1 MFNRAELKEE
11 VKRDIRETRPRAILV
26 TLVFLLLSGAV
37 MVVVQLVQ
45 STAVSSDLISRF
57 TQLSQLAAM
66 GLVDEETLVRE
77 FMAMGDEVAGAA
89 GKGMVFSLLTS
100 LVTWTLN
107 FGYQGYCLGMVR
119 RENPGYS
126 RLFCALPQWG
136 WVLLTG
142 LLTALFTTL
151 WSILFWLLAL
161 VVTVLLVI
169 LMGDANAALTATFAT
184 LAWIATLGGIIAVS
198 LRYAMANYIL
208 LDEKT
213 DALEAISR
221 SKRMM
226 RGRKFHL
233 FVLYLSFIGWYL
245 LIGLIAGVVTG
256 IVTAVITGS
265 GLAEDPMLL
274 MGSLSLAFTIVL
286 FLLTIPLQ
294 MWLSAYA
301 TGSEAKFYDWLRRED
316 QAGGVW
322 EGGTYSGGS
331 GPYDGGHSPFQDG
344 PDQPPTLP
352 PEQGGPGHGQD
363 GD

>member
-11 VKRDIRETRPRAILV
+11 VKHDIRETQPRAILV
-26 TLVFLLLSGAV
+26 TLVFLLFSGLV
-37 MVVVQLVQ
+37 MVAVELIQNTVVSGEWV
-45 STAVSSDLISRF
+45 SRF

-77 FMAMGDEVAGAA
+77 LLSMGDELAGAA
-89 GKGMVFSLLTS
+89 GKGMLFSLLAS
-100 LVTWTLN
+100 LATWTLN

-126 RLFCALPQWG
+126 RLLCAFPQWG

-151 WSILFWLLAL
+151 WSILFCLLAL
-161 VVTVLLVI
+161 VVTVLLVV

-184 LAWIATLGGIIAVS
+184 LAWIAAAGGTVAVS

-213 DALEAISR
+213 DALEAIGR

-233 FVLYLSFIGWYL
+233 LVLYLSFIGWYL
-245 LIGLIAGVVTG
+245 LIGLIAGVAGGVVSLIALG
-256 IVTAVITGS
+256 GADYI
-265 GLAEDPMLL
+265 EDPMLL
-274 MGSLSLAFTIVL
+274 MGGTSLGISIVTL
-286 FLLTIPLQ
+286 LLTIPLQ
-294 MWLSAYA
+294 MWLSAYT
-301 TGSEAKFYDWLRRED
+301 TGSVAMFYDWLRRED

-322 EGGTYSGGS
+322 EGGTYSSGS
-331 GPYDGGHSPFQDG
+331 GPYAGGHDDPG
-344 PDQPPTLP
+344 RPPMFP